1 MIPYRYFTAAV
12 IGLAFITAMIGCNT
26 NKPTGPA
33 PLPAVIVQF
42 SHDTLFWNVLFLDT
56 IHAKSLS
63 ASTQDGKGFT
73 LHFVD
78 SEHGMAA
85 KDSIFSWKPEDTGA
99 VYVNATICGNSG
111 ACDTLRDTLFV
122 VYASNSKRQFHFRQ
136 DTITRFS
143 TFIDTLRPDSGS
155 VARFG
160 TTSFSWHFIDSV
172 KGMILRDSIFQW
184 APQDTGGAQIA
195 IAQCGPNGQCDTLT
209 GSLYVVNGDFPRL
222 AFRFSADTL
231 CLNGAY
237 IDTLG
242 ASRLAVSPAIGRVVS
257 FHLIDGRRV
266 VDLTDSIFFFIPR
279 DSGLSPVSIV
289 VGDSAGRFFSIK
301 DTFFIHEC
309 TLETFCPSYTHKG
322 DETYGNQSDLPAGF
336 FVYSYEY
343 NPANLVPGL
352 YISNIRNF
360 SPSLIP
366 TTENEFP
373 RSIKI
378 SDDGKW
384 ILYAGGDNNAYV
396 ISVDGSKKYQAP
408 LSGTQVLTVDFYRNG
423 PNGTEICYTTTD
435 TVRQEIHAIQ
445 VRLDSVAT
453 FGAIRT
459 IADLTGSFRIE
470 PYYPISVAKDQ
481 ILGAFSLLWQ
491 GTYVLRMGFLTIP
504 DAGRGIA
511 LPQHMFEWANESG
524 QQVWGCNSTMS
535 FDGSL
540 CLYIPG
546 AAGMS
551 GSGGA
556 MGICI
561 PPEHRGFVVT
571 PFRRVTDSAI
581 TVDDHID
588 KYGLSINWVPAQ
600 FNYGLWDQMDFHGW
614 SFGNNNDLAIGSQT
628 GTLTPVKGAWMVNW
642 KNNVWTQLT
651 PSDSMMDI
659 YWQAV
664 YFTGTDTIN
673 VGDPQYHVVRPNG
686 GEQFSVGQ
694 ACTVTVTSQRRATAG
709 VRLKIDNGKYSF
721 LLPGMTTSINPQAD
735 SVVVF
740 TIPDSFAI
748 EQGVGQTVKVS
759 SVSDSCMIC
768 VLDYNLTTG
777 FHDCSDNFF
786 SIKPGH

>member
-1 MIPYRYFTAAV
+1 MAAV
-12 IGLAFITAMIGCNT
+12 IGAALFAAMIGCNA
-26 NKPTGPA
+26 NKSTGPA

-42 SHDTLFWNVLFLDT
+42 SKDTLFWNVLFLDT

-63 ASTQDGKGFT
+63 ASTQDGKGIT

-78 SEHGMAA
+78 SERGMSA
-85 KDSIFSWKPEDTGA
+85 KDSVFSWIPKDTGA
-99 VYVNATICGNSG
+99 VYVNATVCGVSG
-111 ACDTLRDTLFV
+111 RCDTLRDTLFV
-122 VYASNSKRQFHFRQ
+122 VYAPNSKREFHFRR
-136 DTITRFS
+136 DTITRFLS
-143 TFIDTLRPDSGS
+143 FIDTLRPDSGS
-155 VARFG
+155 RARFG
-160 TTSFSWHFIDSV
+160 TSAFSWHCINSV
-172 KGMILRDSIFQW
+172 NGMTVRDSLFQW
-184 APQDTGGAQIA
+184 APQDTGAAQA
-195 IAQCGPNGQCDTLT
+195 TIAQCGPNGRCDTLL
-209 GSLYVVNGDFPRL
+209 GSLYVVNGEFPRL
-222 AFRFSADTL
+222 AFRFSADTV

-237 IDTLG
+237 FDTLG
-242 ASRLAVSPAIGRVVS
+242 ASRLAVSPSVGRVVS

-289 VGDSAGRFFSIK
+289 VGDSAGRFFSIQ

-309 TLETFCPSYTHKG
+309 SQEMFCPSYTHKN
-322 DETYGNQSDLPAGF
+322 DATYGMQSALPAGF

-343 NPANLVPGL
+343 NPANQVKGL
-352 YISNIRNF
+352 YISDIRNF
-360 SPSLIP
+360 SSSLIP
-366 TTENEFP
+366 TTENEVP

-384 ILYAGGDNNAYV
+384 ILYAHAYDAYV
-396 ISVDGSKKYQAP
+396 ISIDGSKKYQVP
-408 LSGTQVLTVDFYRNG
+408 LSGAQVLMVDFYRNG
-423 PNGTEICYTTTD
+423 PYGAEICYTTSD
-435 TVRQEIHAIQ
+435 TVRQEIYAIQ

-459 IADLTGSFRIE
+459 LADITGSFRIE
-470 PYYPISVAKDQ
+470 PYYPISVVKDQ

-491 GTYVLRMGFLTIP
+491 GMYVLRMGFLTIP
-504 DAGRGIA
+504 DGGRGIA
-511 LPQHMFEWANESG
+511 LPQHMFKWANESG
-524 QQVWGCNSTMS
+524 RQVWGCNSTMS

-546 AAGMS
+546 TAGMN

-561 PPEHRGFVVT
+561 PPEHRGFIVT

-588 KYGLSINWVPAQ
+588 KYGLSINWVPMQ

-614 SFGNNNDLAIGSQT
+614 SFGNNNDLAIGAQT
-628 GTLTPVKGAWMVNW
+628 GTLSPVKGFWMVNW
-642 KNNVWTQLT
+642 KSNVWTQLT
-651 PSDSMMDI
+651 PPDSAI
-659 YWQAV
+659 AAGWAAV
-664 YFTGTDTIN
+664 YFTGTDTMN
-673 VGDPQYHVVRPNG
+673 VADPQYHVVRPNG

-721 LLPGMTTSINPQAD
+721 LLPGMTTSINPHAD